1 MKHIKGPKEVR
12 TLGKILQ
19 EKKLRDLKINIHR
32 GEERHMQSQDPSL
45 PFRSWVFSEKPSFQ
59 RYQPT
64 YQKTGPKQVP
74 QGIEI
79 QKVNDPQVSVFK
91 KVNEIKVVA
100 ELPGVIEE
108 EVNLEIFDDVLVI
121 ETRGEL
127 QGKKTHYYKEIL
139 LPFPVE
145 AKILDSSFNNTVLE
159 VTLQKKKKEKLL

>member
-1 MKHIKGPKEVR
+1 MKRIKSPKEVR

-19 EKKLRDLKINIHR
+19 GKKLRDLKINIHM
-32 GEERHMQSQDPSL
+32 GEGHETHAQKDAA

-64 YQKTGPKQVP
+64 YQKRVSPQV
-74 QGIEI
+74 EI
-79 QKVNDPQVSVFK
+79 QKLNDPQVSVFK

-108 EVNLEIFDDVLVI
+108 EVNLEVFDDVLVI
-121 ETRGEL
+121 ETRDEFE
-127 QGKKTHYYKEIL
+127 GKKTHYYKEIL

-145 AKILDSSFNNTVLE
+145 AKILDSSFSNNVLE